1 MQPGTSYGL
10 GGMSCVPLGGK
21 LDELFRT
28 PMIVVAF
35 QFKRLNGV
43 VTS

>member
-1 MQPGTSYGL
+1 MGL
-10 GGMSCVPLGGK
+10 VEVRCAPLGGK

-43 VTS
+43 VIS